1 MFRLALVIALMA
13 GLPAAAQHTHDHARH
28 SDNETQPVEVGQSAF
43 AAMAEIV
50 EMLRRN
56 SDTDWTSVDIPAL
69 QRHLVDMELL
79 ATQSVAEESAANGYV
94 QFRVTGAS
102 NVVDA
107 LHRMVP
113 AHAPFLDAETG
124 WSTEVERDES
134 GVIVRVKGDEQVI
147 RALGFHGL
155 MTIGAH
161 HQEHHL
167 GIATGTMAHH

>member
-1 MFRLALVIALMA
+1 MLRFAIAATIFL
-13 GLPAAAQHTHDHARH
+13 GSPASAQHAHNHT
-28 SDNETQPVEVGQSAF
+28 NPTEIGQSAF

-50 EMLRRN
+50 DMLRLN
-56 SDTDWTSVDIPAL
+56 PHTDWDSVDIAAL

-79 ATQSVAEESAANGYV
+79 ATQSEAGQIEVDGAV
-94 QFRVTGAS
+94 QFNVTGGPD
-102 NVVDA
+102 VIEA

-124 WSTEVERDES
+124 WTTEVETNET
-134 GVIVRVKGDEQVI
+134 GVIVRVKGEEQLI
-147 RALGFHGL
+147 KALGFHGL

-167 GIATGTMAHH
+167 GIATGTMSNH